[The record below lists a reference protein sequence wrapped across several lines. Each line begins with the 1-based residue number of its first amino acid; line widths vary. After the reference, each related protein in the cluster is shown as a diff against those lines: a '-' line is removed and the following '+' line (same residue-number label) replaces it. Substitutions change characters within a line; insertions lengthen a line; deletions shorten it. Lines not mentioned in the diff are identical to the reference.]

1 MKLNSYLR
9 DKFLRDGQNFETN
22 ALLESQDILDIYRD
36 FNLNPTMAW
45 PIELKRGLPH
55 NRENLTIFFRNAD
68 FNDCFIEEPGS
79 VSYWRDFIYKDVWLR
94 AGFQSN
100 TFNLWYMAFN
110 DQHFHMNYLFYDWLI
125 FARGLIKPMLSIMD
139 SPQFNAL
146 GVQAVS
152 GVKSFSEVQIRKDVL
167 AGATPNGLFVP
178 SLIYETQLAEE
189 VGKANTSFFESA
201 PAGLEE
207 LIALYDYARA
217 KNAVQIGNYPAAT
230 KLLMEAKRV
239 LKKFHHTHGQ
249 VKLLLKLYAVAYTQE
264 KLPEAM
270 GYLQEALELCK
281 TGKIPIEDMIQIH
294 ISMAWIHGL
303 QKQPKEMDRQMEIA
317 LKFLNSLPSTEENQ
331 NLFPKIHLEWARIR
345 MHLQDYNGANE
356 AFKELF
362 KYIKLSPLYEF
373 FYYYERSNYYAAINS
388 EQKQMLALQKA
399 VSLKDLPQLEG
410 YKARLQMGKML
421 LYTKQDPKQALEY
434 LTKAEK
440 MITDEDM
447 ESLKLRIQVY
457 EMLNDANMAIH
468 NDFAAKMAKQEI
480 GVLQEKL
487 DHLH

>member
-1 MKLNSYLR
+1 M
-9 DKFLRDGQNFETN
+9 
-22 ALLESQDILDIYRD
+22 
-36 FNLNPTMAW
+36 NLP
-45 PIELKRGLPH
+45 
-55 NRENLTIFFRNAD
+55 
-68 FNDCFIEEPGS
+68 
-79 VSYWRDFIYKDVWLR
+79 
-94 AGFQSN
+94 
-100 TFNLWYMAFN
+100 
-110 DQHFHMNYLFYDWLI
+110 
-125 FARGLIKPMLSIMD
+125 
-139 SPQFNAL
+139 
-146 GVQAVS
+146 
-152 GVKSFSEVQIRKDVL
+152 
-167 AGATPNGLFVP
+167 
-178 SLIYETQLAEE
+178 
-189 VGKANTSFFESA
+189 